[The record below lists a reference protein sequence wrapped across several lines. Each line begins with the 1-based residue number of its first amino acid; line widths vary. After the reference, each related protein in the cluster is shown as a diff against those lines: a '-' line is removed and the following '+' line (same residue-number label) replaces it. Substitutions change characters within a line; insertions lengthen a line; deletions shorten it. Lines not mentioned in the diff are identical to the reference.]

1 MAYQNIT
8 LETKDGV
15 ARLTLN
21 RPPANVMN
29 YETLVEMNGALDAI
43 GKDPAAKVLLVRG
56 SGNRA
61 FSAGV
66 EVKDH
71 MGDRMPV
78 TLREFGKVFK
88 GLHTL
93 GKPSIA
99 VVNGV
104 ALGGGCELAAG
115 CDMVIASDKAQ
126 FGQPEI
132 KLGGLAPVAAALLPS
147 IVGVKKAFEIV
158 LLGDNFSAADAEKV
172 GLVNKFVPDAEL
184 DKTADAVAAKFL
196 QMTALGLKLSR
207 DAFYRAVDASA
218 MEQALFIATE
228 AGIKTWETADSQ
240 EGLKAFL
247 EKRSPVWKNQ

>member
-1 MAYQNIT
+1 MPYQNIT
-8 LETKDGV
+8 LDTKDGI
-15 ARLTLN
+15 ARLTIN

-29 YETLVEMNGALDAI
+29 YETLQEMNAALDAVSR
-43 GKDPAAKVLLVRG
+43 DPAARVLLVRG

-88 GLHTL
+88 LLRAL

-115 CDMVIASDKAQ
+115 CDMIIASDKAQ

-132 KLGGLAPVAAALLPS
+132 KLGGLAPVAAALLPT

-158 LLGDNFSAADAEKV
+158 LLGDNFSAADAEKA
-172 GLVNKFVPDAEL
+172 GLVSKVVPDADL
-184 DKTADAVAAKFL
+184 DKSADALAAKFL

-207 DAFYRAVDASA
+207 DAFYRAVEAGSMD
-218 MEQALFIATE
+218 QALFVATE
-228 AGIKTWETADSQ
+228 AGIKTWQTADSQ

-247 EKRSPVWKNQ
+247 EKRSPVWKDE

>member
-1 MAYQNIT
+1 MAYQNII
-8 LETKDGV
+8 LETKDGI

-29 YETLVEMNGALDAI
+29 YETLVEMNAALETIA
-43 GKDPAAKVLLVRG
+43 KDPAAKVLLVRG

-88 GLHTL
+88 GLHDL
-93 GKPSIA
+93 GKPSVA

-115 CDMVIASDKAQ
+115 CDMIIASDRAQ

-132 KLGGLAPVAAALLPS
+132 KLGGLAPVAAALLPPV
-147 IVGVKKAFEIV
+147 VGLKKAFEIV
-158 LLGDNFSAADAEKV
+158 LLGDNLSATEAERI
-172 GLVNKFVPDAEL
+172 GLVNKVVPDAEL
-184 DKTADAVAAKFL
+184 DKTADALAAKFQ
-196 QMTALGLKLSR
+196 QMTALGMKLSR
-207 DAFYRAVDASA
+207 DAFYRAVDAGTV
-218 MEQALFIATE
+218 EQALFVATE
-228 AGIKTWETADSQ
+228 AGIKTWETNDSQ

>member
-8 LETKDGV
+8 LETKDGI
-15 ARLTLN
+15 ARLTIN

-29 YETLVEMNGALDAI
+29 YETLQEMNAALEAI
-43 GKDPAAKVLLVRG
+43 GKDAAARVLLIRG
-56 SGNRA
+56 TGNRA

-78 TLREFGKVFK
+78 TLCEFGKFFK
-88 GLHTL
+88 LLRGL

-115 CDMVIASDKAQ
+115 CDIIVASDKAQ

-132 KLGGLAPVAAALLPS
+132 KLGGLAPVAAALLPA

-158 LLGDNFSAADAEKV
+158 LLGDNFSAADAERI
-172 GLVNKFVPDAEL
+172 GLVSKVVPDTDL
-184 DKTADAVAAKFL
+184 DKTADALAAKFL
-196 QMTALGLKLSR
+196 QMTPLGLKLSR
-207 DAFYRAVDASA
+207 EAFYRAAEAGTMD
-218 MEQALFIATE
+218 QALSIATE
-228 AGIKTWETADSQ
+228 DGIKTWQTKDSQ

-247 EKRSPVWKNQ
+247 EKRSPVWKNE

>member
-8 LETKDGV
+8 LETTDGI

-29 YETLVEMNGALDAI
+29 HETLVEMNDALTRLTADAQ
-43 GKDPAAKVLLVRG
+43 ARVLLLRG
-56 SGNRA
+56 AGNRA

-88 GLHTL
+88 LLRSL

-115 CDMVIASDKAQ
+115 CDIIIASDKAQ

-132 KLGGLAPVAAALLPS
+132 KLGGLAPVAAALLPT

-158 LLGDNFSAADAEKV
+158 LLGDNFGAADAEKV
-172 GLVNKFVPDAEL
+172 GLVSKVVPDAEL
-184 DKTADAVAAKFL
+184 DKAADALAAKFL

-207 DAFYRAVDASA
+207 DAFYRAADSVGA
-218 MEQALFIATE
+218 EQALSVATE
-228 AGIKTWETADSQ
+228 AAIKTWETADSQ